1 VSSDLA
7 RFVPARHHPREAEIL
22 QLVNAGLSNADIAE
36 QLAIS
41 VRTVESHVSSMPS
54 FGGEHPMGQLDHGRI
69 DGEDVGKPMIKVLV
83 TAMERR
89 LRAPAGR
96 SYGIKRQPDG

>member
-1 VSSDLA
+1 
-7 RFVPARHHPREAEIL
+7 
-22 QLVNAGLSNADIAE
+22 
-36 QLAIS
+36 
-41 VRTVESHVSSMPS
+41 MPS

-83 TAMERR
+83 TAMARR